1 MTRIICLG
9 LILANVGY
17 FAWHAW
23 IVPSPGGAIT
33 SMQSSAMLILAR
45 EAPATVSAPA
55 MQQSPSLPGS
65 CASIGPF
72 LDLTETV
79 KTAAALRRKGM
90 SPRHRAVEGAVW
102 AGYWV
107 ALEGIQS
114 VRDADAAIARLR
126 KAGIADSYIMPA
138 GEESGVTVSLGLFTE
153 RRRAMTRVDEVRALG
168 FEPKLSPRQRSGTV
182 YWIDVN
188 YEGII
193 DQLDLTS
200 YEGDTGRI
208 VRLEI
213 RPCDSPATNGTL
225 NGAVPSVREAPPAKD
240 EAVVDS
246 R

>member
-9 LILANVGY
+9 LVLANVGY

-23 IVPSPGGAIT
+23 IVPSQGGSIT
-33 SMQSSAMLILAR
+33 STQSSPVLLLAR
-45 EAPATVSAPA
+45 EAPATVTAPA
-55 MQQSPSLPGS
+55 MQEPPSFAGS

-138 GEESGVTVSLGLFTE
+138 GDDAGVTVSLGLFTE
-153 RRRAMTRVDEVRALG
+153 RRRAMTRVDEVRTLG

-188 YEGII
+188 YEGLI
-193 DQLDLTS
+193 DQFDLTS

-213 RPCDSPATNGTL
+213 KPCDSPATDGRL
-225 NGAVPSVREAPPAKD
+225 SGAMPSARDPAH
-240 EAVVDS
+240 
-246 R
+246 